1 MDRFQLMTDSG
12 CDLPM
17 SLCKER
23 GIIPLQLSYEI
34 DGVTYLDAMDHA
46 DCHRFYEWM
55 REGKVPHTSQIT
67 PSQYLDFWKD
77 ALAQK
82 DLPIVHISMGSGIS
96 GTYNNALIAKDQL
109 LQEFPD
115 ALIDVVDSTLASV
128 GYGML
133 ALASADLRDQGKT
146 PAECG
151 AWLNAHKGEINT
163 YYTTGDL
170 SYLYRSGR
178 VSRAGMVI
186 AHALNIWPILNLDAG
201 GHLIVQEKARGKKK
215 TVQRIHQ
222 IIGELCPHP
231 ENQVLFICHSD
242 IYAEAKEFGD
252 GIQGQFGFK
261 DVYYTY
267 IGSTIGTHS
276 GPGLM
281 AAFFYGKP
289 RTM

>member
-1 MDRFQLMTDSG
+1 MYQFQIMTDSG

-17 SLCKER
+17 SICQER

-34 DGVTYLDAMDHA
+34 DGVAYLDTMDHE

-55 REGKVPHTSQIT
+55 RAGKVPHTSQIT
-67 PSQYLDFWKD
+67 PSQYLDFWKN
-77 ALAQK
+77 ALSK
-82 DLPIVHISMGSGIS
+82 NDLPIVHISMGSGIS
-96 GTYNNALIAKDQL
+96 GTYSNALIAKNQL
-109 LQEFPD
+109 LEEFPA
-115 ALIDVVDSTLASV
+115 ALVYVVDSTLASV

-133 ALASADLRDQGKT
+133 ALAGADLRDQGKT
-146 PAECG
+146 PSECV
-151 AWLNAHKGEINT
+151 AWIEAHKGEVNT

-186 AHALNIWPILNLDAG
+186 AHALNIWPILNLDLA
-201 GHLIVQEKARGKKK
+201 GHLIVQEKAHGKKK
-215 TVQRIHQ
+215 TIQRIHQ
-222 IIGELCPHP
+222 IIEELCPHP
-231 ENQVLFICHSD
+231 EDQVLFICHSD
-242 IYAEAKEFGD
+242 IYAEAKKFGD
-252 GIQGQFGFK
+252 GIKEKFGFQ
-261 DVYYTY
+261 DVYVTY